1 MERLWGF
8 SHSDIHRYRAPVYCI
23 PYKQSNSQ
31 MALSGT
37 RIQMTRGSALSTNY
51 CPKTTSSKFCQSRCI
66 LNICHFW
73 YVTASSRPVEVRQ
86 KVCKFA
92 TKQPHCA
99 KKYAVLKKVRY
110 RRLWWYV
117 VTFMSFDKVRITSLS
132 PAYQQCIDF
141 MKQNFVFFFKSSM
154 CIFQ

>member
-8 SHSDIHRYRAPVYCI
+8 SHSDIHRYCAPVYCI

-66 LNICHFW
+66 PNICHFW
-73 YVTASSRPVEVRQ
+73 
-86 KVCKFA
+86 CKFA
-92 TKQPHCA
+92 TKQPHWAKVGILCA
-99 KKYAVLKKVRY
+99 KKYAVLKKSMQTS
-110 RRLWWYV
+110 V
-117 VTFMSFDKVRITSLS
+117 VVVVIFMSYDKVRITSLS

-141 MKQNFVFFFKSSM
+141 MKQKKNISQIINVY
-154 CIFQ
+154 FQ